1 MLFCRLLFVSL
12 PIRYDFVV
20 KLNEYDNHGNMELRI
35 KERYCY
41 QVINNLLDVTT
52 PSTARMLMKLA
63 SSKGAVEVSQ
73 DEALERGFEELANWS
88 MPEYDRLFI
97 IDDFILVCLPKNGGA
112 YA

>member
-1 MLFCRLLFVSL
+1 
-12 PIRYDFVV
+12 
-20 KLNEYDNHGNMELRI
+20 MELRI
-35 KERYCY
+35 KEGYCY

-73 DEALERGFEELANWS
+73 DKAQDRGFEELANWS
-88 MPEYDRLFI
+88 ISEHDRLFL
-97 IDDFILVCLPKNGGA
+97 IDDFILVCLPKDGGP